1 MSFWDRKKAG
11 QMVGAI
17 SFYLDCVHE
26 SPKREELCALRQR
39 AVETERSL
47 SMGMGSVAELQRA
60 LCSICHS
67 EAIFNHPGDQCKKGC
82 KFLTIAMPAK
92 PAYHRVQLSGQSKGC

>member
-17 SFYLDCVHE
+17 SFYLDCVGE
-26 SPKREELCALRQR
+26 SSKREELCALRER
-39 AVETERSL
+39 ALETERSL
-47 SMGMGSVAELQRA
+47 SMEMGSVAELQRA

-67 EAIFNHPGDQCKKGC
+67 EAIFNHSGDHCKQGC
-82 KFLTIAMPAK
+82 KLLTIAMPAR
-92 PAYHRVQLSGQSKGC
+92 PAYQRVQLSGLSKGC